1 MRGSRCGQQIPFAEA
16 VWCLTQLAVQ
26 SPLQTQ
32 PHFSTFSGGF
42 LLIGRPPGDSQIMPF
57 CLCTC
62 FSSCLEKILLV
73 LLGDLLLFRDG
84 SNITSSVKK
93 ACLPSAH
100 PHAPHVVLG
109 LPSGRSSYMLVYR
122 RDVNRRPPYC
132 IAITALRLSSQP
144 PESGSRLIPLCST
157 HSVAPGGRRSQ
168 MPPKQGNIN
177 AT

>member
-1 MRGSRCGQQIPFAEA
+1 MSDSARRAKPPADTA
-16 VWCLTQLAVQ
+16 
-26 SPLQTQ
+26 PLLNLLRRFSFDRQT
-32 PHFSTFSGGF
+32 PRRLPNHAILPLHM
-42 LLIGRPPGDSQIMPF
+42 LLLLPG
-57 CLCTC
+57 
-62 FSSCLEKILLV
+62 KILLV